1 MGKGSKPRPLSI
13 SIDEFSNKFDQINWG
28 KKAEHTVK
36 SELKNEDTVRDGRK
50 RSKQL
55 LHKRLLL
62 ALFKGFLVRQ
72 RGVPTLF

>member
-50 RSKQL
+50 RSK
-55 LHKRLLL
+55 
-62 ALFKGFLVRQ
+62 
-72 RGVPTLF
+72 